1 MDVCQNFAHLRTYP
15 QGSDALALIERA
27 MGAQTAQP
35 EIRNNWDRSWYKGG
49 SLVSGVNGYHVLT
62 HAWLLEDNGHAP
74 YVVVAMAN
82 DDNGGIDNNNG
93 IYKIQSV
100 LARILELTRE
110 GL

>member
-1 MDVCQNFAHLRTYP
+1 M
-15 QGSDALALIERA
+15 
-27 MGAQTAQP
+27 
-35 EIRNNWDRSWYKGG
+35 
-49 SLVSGVNGYHVLT
+49 LT